1 MKFNVDSMLLL
12 INLTLPLANISTV
25 KNSGILKEL
34 QRKVYS
40 LIVNCKKEEK
50 TPIMIR
56 LAISVLSF
64 TLINTDNIKEDK

>member
-12 INLTLPLANISTV
+12 INLTLPLANITTV

-34 QRKVYS
+34 QTKVNS
-40 LIVNCKKEEK
+40 LIVSSKKEER

-56 LAISVLSF
+56 LAISVLSY
-64 TLINTDNIKEDK
+64 TLINTDNIKQDK